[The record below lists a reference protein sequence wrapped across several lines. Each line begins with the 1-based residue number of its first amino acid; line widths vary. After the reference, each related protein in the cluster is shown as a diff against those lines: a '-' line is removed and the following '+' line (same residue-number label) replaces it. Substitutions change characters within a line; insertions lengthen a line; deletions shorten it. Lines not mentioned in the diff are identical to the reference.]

1 MATSPA
7 SGNVQPSTAGKR
19 SDSGKFVEYDRF
31 IDSTLRKTRQQ
42 VRNVDI
48 AGGVML
54 LGAGTLVFF
63 LLVALV
69 DHWVVPGGLGVAMR
83 WTALGVYLAGAAVYC
98 WRSLVPLLV
107 RRINPVY
114 AAHSIECSK
123 PSLKNSLVNFLLLRA
138 NPAGLTQNVYE
149 AIEEQAATNLAKV
162 PVEGTVDRTK
172 LIRIGYVFLAVL
184 LISAIYKVVSPKD
197 PLRTIGRVVL
207 PWADIDP
214 PTRVRILGIAPGD
227 ATVFRGQPV
236 AVKAEVQGLP
246 GDEAVTLYYT
256 TADGQLVGRAIPM
269 RIPADGYLYECQLP
283 DGKEG
288 IQQDVTYRVVAGDA
302 VSHPYELHVQ
312 AAPTIVVE
320 SVDYR
325 YPDYTGLVRQTID
338 HQPDIKGIEGTQV
351 TVRAIANQPIKQALI
366 DFDCNGSEDQQMT
379 FVDRLASVTF
389 TLALKD
395 DRKTPVHS
403 SYQLTFTSTDSQQSI
418 QPIRHQI
425 EVTADVAP
433 EIQFLAPKRDDVE
446 VPLNAALACEITAG
460 DPDYAA
466 LGRLAGR
473 HARRPAAA
481 EASAARRDP
490 AGAVRQQAAAVAQ
503 EDGTQGRRRARVLGL
518 GRRQQVAATES
529 HRNAPPT
536 HPCRFARQCSAQPGR
551 TGSERRRQTQAA
563 RPPAP
568 PAR

>member
-197 PLRTIGRVVL
+197 PLRTDR
-207 PWADIDP
+207 P
-214 PTRVRILGIAPGD
+214 
-227 ATVFRGQPV
+227 RG
-236 AVKAEVQGLP
+236 
-246 GDEAVTLYYT
+246 
-256 TADGQLVGRAIPM
+256 
-269 RIPADGYLYECQLP
+269 
-283 DGKEG
+283 
-288 IQQDVTYRVVAGDA
+288 
-302 VSHPYELHVQ
+302 
-312 AAPTIVVE
+312 
-320 SVDYR
+320 
-325 YPDYTGLVRQTID
+325 
-338 HQPDIKGIEGTQV
+338 
-351 TVRAIANQPIKQALI
+351 
-366 DFDCNGSEDQQMT
+366 
-379 FVDRLASVTF
+379 
-389 TLALKD
+389 
-395 DRKTPVHS
+395 
-403 SYQLTFTSTDSQQSI
+403 
-418 QPIRHQI
+418 
-425 EVTADVAP
+425 
-433 EIQFLAPKRDDVE
+433 
-446 VPLNAALACEITAG
+446 
-460 DPDYAA
+460 AA
-466 LGRLAGR
+466 LGRHRSADPGADPGDCARRCDRVSRPARGGQGRGARPARRRSGDAVLHHGRRAVGGPGDSHADSGGRLSVRMSVAGR
-473 HARRPAAA
+473 QRRHPARRHV
-481 EASAARRDP
+481 S
-490 AGAVRQQAAAVAQ
+490 
-503 EDGTQGRRRARVLGL
+503 GR
-518 GRRQQVAATES
+518 GR
-529 HRNAPPT
+529 
-536 HPCRFARQCSAQPGR
+536 
-551 TGSERRRQTQAA
+551 
-563 RPPAP
+563 
-568 PAR
+568 